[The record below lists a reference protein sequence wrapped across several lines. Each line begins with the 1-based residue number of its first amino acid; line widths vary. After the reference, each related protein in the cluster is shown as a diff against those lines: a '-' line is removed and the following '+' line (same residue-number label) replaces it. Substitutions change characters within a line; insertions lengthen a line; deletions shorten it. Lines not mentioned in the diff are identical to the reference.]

1 MFYLK
6 VTESIAIQQFA
17 LGECMGAR
25 PLGTGPEST
34 SVLTNYSLLAAAFWH
49 ACLLT
54 YKH

>member
-6 VTESIAIQQFA
+6 VTEIEIPKSFA
-17 LGECMGAR
+17 TGECMVAR
-25 PLGTGPEST
+25 SLGTGPEST